1 MNKEQFDRYLKD
13 RYEDQINWYDRKSVW
28 NQTWYKR
35 LQWGLI
41 VLSSL
46 TPVLIA
52 IDALDDKMVWLAAIP
67 LTTATL
73 VAIFTATIKTFNFQE
88 NWLNYRTTC
97 ETLRKEKFL
106 YNAGAG
112 AYAGV
117 ANREVLFVER
127 VESLISRENTLWLAN
142 NTTKQENTDKTS
154 RMNSK

>member
-1 MNKEQFDRYLKD
+1 MDKAQFDRYLTD
-13 RYEDQINWYDRKSVW
+13 RYEDQINWYDKKSVW
-28 NQTWYKR
+28 NQLWYKR

-41 VLSSL
+41 ILASI
-46 TPVLIA
+46 TPILIA
-52 IDALDDKMVWLAAIP
+52 IDALSDKVAWLAAIP

-106 YNAGAG
+106 YDAGVG
-112 AYAGV
+112 AYAR
-117 ANREVLFVER
+117 ATDKEALFVER

-142 NTTKQENTDKTS
+142 NTPDEEN
-154 RMNSK
+154 NS

>member
-1 MNKEQFDRYLKD
+1 MDKEKFDRYLTD

-28 NQTWYKR
+28 NQLWYKR

-41 VLSSL
+41 VLSSI
-46 TPVLIA
+46 TPILIA

-73 VAIFTATIKTFNFQE
+73 VAIFTATIKTFSFQE

-106 YNAGAG
+106 YDAGAG
-112 AYAGV
+112 AYARV
-117 ANREVLFVER
+117 TDKEALFVER
-127 VESLISRENTLWLAN
+127 VESLISRENTLWLAS
-142 NTTKQENTDKTS
+142 NTAQEEGTD
-154 RMNSK
+154 